1 MMRPRRREPAIEADG
16 ARQQPL
22 GMPPARFLRDYWQ
35 KRPLLIRG
43 AFPDFQKAI
52 TAEDLAGLACEEA
65 ALSRIVL
72 RGTKRE
78 RWTLRN
84 GPFSE
89 RDFAKLPKSH
99 WTLLVQDVDK
109 WDMDVAALLDEFAFI
124 PSWRIDDVMISYAT
138 HGGGVG
144 AHIDQYDVFLVQG
157 WGRRRWR
164 ISTDPNAL
172 TEFRDDAELKI
183 LREFTPTHEW
193 LLEPG
198 DALYLPPGVPHEGTA
213 VGNCMTFSIGMRAP
227 AQAEL
232 LLDLAE
238 FLAERLGEESRY
250 VDADLL
256 PARDSGKIDADA
268 IARARRALPQ
278 FAHVDKSLFV
288 DWFGRFIT
296 RYRAAHEAAP
306 LTRPLPSTQLAA
318 KLPRARVLRNPW
330 SRFAWMRNGRS
341 ATVFVAGTSYACA
354 PALAHELCAQ
364 REHVGAALARVCAD
378 ARGREVLT
386 ALVNA
391 GHLRLV

>member
-1 MMRPRRREPAIEADG
+1 MKRGPGRAPEIEVIG
-16 ARQQPL
+16 TRKQPL
-22 GMPPARFLRDYWQ
+22 GMPAVRFLRDHWQ

-43 AFPDFQKAI
+43 AFPDFQNAI

-72 RGTKRE
+72 HDRKRD
-78 RWTLRN
+78 RYSLRN
-84 GPFSE
+84 GPFTEPS
-89 RDFAKLPKSH
+89 FAKLPKSH

-109 WDMDVAALLDEFAFI
+109 WDMDVAALLDAFAFI

-138 HGGGVG
+138 DGGGVG
-144 AHIDQYDVFLVQG
+144 AHVDQYDVFLVQG
-157 WGRRRWR
+157 PGTRRWR
-164 ISTDPNAL
+164 ISTDPHAPR
-172 TEFRDDAELKI
+172 EFRDDAELKL
-183 LREFTPTHEW
+183 LRKFSPTREW
-193 LLEPG
+193 LLQPG

-250 VDADLL
+250 VDPDLL
-256 PARDSGKIDADA
+256 PARDTGEIDDAA
-268 IARARRALPQ
+268 IARAQRALPQ
-278 FAHVDKSLFV
+278 FCNIGKSAFA

-306 LTRPLPSTQLAA
+306 LARTLPAAQLAA
-318 KLPRARVLRNPW
+318 KLPHARVLRNPW
-330 SRFAWMRNGRS
+330 SRFAWSRRGRS
-341 ATVFVAGTSYACA
+341 AALFVAGNDYACA
-354 PALAHELCAQ
+354 PALARTLCAQ
-364 REHVGAALARVCAD
+364 REHAGAALMHVCAD
-378 ARGREVLT
+378 AREREVLA

>member
-1 MMRPRRREPAIEADG
+1 MRRARPRAGAIEITAT
-16 ARQQPL
+16 RKQPL

-43 AFPDFQKAI
+43 AFHGFRKTI
-52 TAEDLAGLACEEA
+52 TPEDLAGLACAEA

-72 RGTKRE
+72 HDPKRQ

-89 RDFAKLPKSH
+89 RDFAQLPESH

-109 WDMDVAALLDEFAFI
+109 WDMDVAALLDEFVFI
-124 PSWRIDDVMISYAT
+124 PSWRVDDVMISYAT
-138 HGGGVG
+138 DGGGVG
-144 AHIDQYDVFLVQG
+144 AHVDRYDVFLVQG
-157 WGRRRWR
+157 IGQRRWG
-164 ISTDPNAL
+164 ISTDPRAP

-213 VGNCMTFSIGMRAP
+213 VGDCMTFSVGMRAP

-238 FLAERLGEESRY
+238 FLAELLGEYSRY
-250 VDADLL
+250 VDADLQ
-256 PARDSGKIDADA
+256 PARAGGEIDAAA

-278 FAHVDKSLFV
+278 FARMDETLFAG
-288 DWFGRFIT
+288 WFGGFIT

-306 LTRPLPSTQLAA
+306 RARPWPPTRLAA
-318 KLPRARVLRNPW
+318 KLARARVLRNPW
-330 SRFAWMRNGRS
+330 SRFAWVRTGRR
-341 ATVFVAGTSYACA
+341 ATLFVAGDAYACA
-354 PALAHELCAQ
+354 PALARELCAQ
-364 REHVGAALARVCAD
+364 REHVGAALARLCAD
-378 ARGREVLT
+378 ARGREVVT